1 MILRYD
7 SCTRCGLIAARL
19 LMAREVQWEVV
30 MSVPLTAVVIADSSS
45 RPKFQ
50 ADVLA
55 GLSQTPKRL
64 PCKYFYDQRGSMLFD
79 AICDQP
85 EYYLTRTEQRIM
97 WQHSREMIRAI
108 GPDAALI
115 EFGSGSSIK
124 TRYLLSELRESAT
137 YVPVD
142 ISREHLLA
150 TASRLRG
157 NFRNLRIWP
166 VCADFTTEFCLP
178 LQLDSDMRRVVYF
191 PGSTIGNFE
200 PTAAVR
206 LLNGIA
212 RLCGRYGGFL
222 SGIDLVK
229 DPHVIERA
237 YNDAAGVTAEF
248 NLNLLMRINR
258 ELGGNFDLDQF
269 EHLAFYD
276 ERFQRVDLRLISKR
290 TQRIRVSGRNI
301 DFEANEPIHTEYSH
315 KYTIDRFA
323 RLASEAGWKLEQQW
337 TDADNYFGVLYFT
350 RNLVPSWQLVSSRL
364 NPGLA
369 LVGKLH

>member
-1 MILRYD
+1 
-7 SCTRCGLIAARL
+7 
-19 LMAREVQWEVV
+19 
-30 MSVPLTAVVIADSSS
+30 MSVPWLAGGVTASPDRAAF
-45 RPKFQ
+45 RE
-50 ADVLA
+50 DVLF
-55 GLSQTPKRL
+55 GLARSPKKL

-97 WQHSREMIRAI
+97 WQHSREMVRAI

-124 TRYLLSELRESAT
+124 TRYLLSELGESAT

-150 TASRLRG
+150 TAARLRG
-157 NFRNLRIWP
+157 RFRNIRIWP
-166 VCADFTTEFCLP
+166 ICADFTTEFCLP
-178 LQLDSDMRRVVYF
+178 PQLHSDTRRVVYF

-206 LLNGIA
+206 LLGSIA
-212 RLCGRYGGFL
+212 RLCGRGGGL
-222 SGIDLVK
+222 LIGIDLVK
-229 DPHVIERA
+229 DPHVIEQA

-258 ELGGNFDLDQF
+258 ELGGNFDIDQF
-269 EHLAFYD
+269 EHLAIYD
-276 ERFQRVDLRLISKR
+276 ERFQRVDLRLVSKR

-337 TDADNYFGVLYFT
+337 TDADDYFGVLYFT
-350 RNLVPSWQLVSSRL
+350 RNFVPSW
-364 NPGLA
+364 P
-369 LVGKLH
+369 